1 MSKKKN
7 ENEHIQM
14 LKNDRPVG
22 IDNADVELLN
32 GDVVCLWNTCA
43 TYLTCE

>member
-7 ENEHIQM
+7 ENKHIQM
-14 LKNDRPVG
+14 LKNDRPVD

-32 GDVVCLWNTCA
+32 RDVVCLWNSCA